1 MGILIECVPLSVSIL
16 PDGSGV
22 VGRTEFPND
31 VPDSARSYLDAS
43 PKKQRYL
50 ERRVIR
56 ALAGTVAQDLK
67 FPSRHHDPGDRRDYE
82 KALELIKCF
91 ATSEEH
97 HTAYVKMLR
106 INARDRLRKYWPCVE
121 AVATA
126 LLKHDQLSGESLLQI
141 VRSSSRSNVS
151 RETAEAR
158 HGQR

>member
-1 MGILIECVPLSVSIL
+1 
-16 PDGSGV
+16 V
-22 VGRTEFPND
+22 VRRRIDND
-31 VPDSARSYLDAS
+31 VPDSALSYLDTS

-50 ERRVIR
+50 EHRVIR

-67 FPSRHHDPGDRRDYE
+67 FPSRHHDPGDRQDYE
-82 KALELIKCF
+82 KALELMKCF

-141 VRSSSRSNVS
+141 VHSS
-151 RETAEAR
+151 AEAM
-158 HGQR
+158 